1 MNTKQKKQQY
11 YSPQIQRINLDN
23 EIALILVSGNPGNPG
38 SSNNMSPSNQ
48 LAVPEFF
55 NQHPIMDTMG

>member
-11 YSPQIQRINLDN
+11 NSPEIQRINLDN

-38 SSNNMSPSNQ
+38 GSNNINPENQ
-48 LAVPEFF
+48 HAVPEFF
-55 NQHPIMDTMG
+55 NQHPIMDSMG